1 LENWVYTDK
10 VKQHFMNPKNILNCS
25 PEEYNA
31 DGIGVV
37 GSPACGDMMGIY
49 IKVKDSKI
57 IDMKWKTYGC
67 ASAIASTSALSEMV
81 TRNGGMELEKAYKI
95 KPEDI
100 IKELGELPSHKIHCS
115 VLGDK
120 ALRAAI
126 DDYFNRLGKENP
138 YKEKKSS
145 QVVCECFNITEDDI
159 KMEVLEGALNFETL
173 QERTKIGTNCGKCI
187 EKAKQTLEKYVNMY
201 YKEKTYKPQ

>member
-1 LENWVYTDK
+1 
-10 VKQHFMNPKNILNCS
+10 MNPKNILNCS

-81 TRNGGMELEKAYKI
+81 ELSLYEGLPHNLCEVI
-95 KPEDI
+95 ISPE
-100 IKELGELPSHKIHCS
+100 LAS
-115 VLGDK
+115 K
-120 ALRAAI
+120 ALKWLI
-126 DDYFNRLGKENP
+126 IEMENRYQLLSERQCRDIKSYN
-138 YKEKKSS
+138 KISEKK
-145 QVVCECFNITEDDI
+145 CHILF
-159 KMEVLEGALNFETL
+159 
-173 QERTKIGTNCGKCI
+173 
-187 EKAKQTLEKYVNMY
+187 
-201 YKEKTYKPQ
+201 